1 MPRIARAVARGFP
14 HHVVQRGNNKEKV
27 FLDEEDKQ
35 KYLSLLRK
43 YTERWNCPVLAY
55 CLMDNHVHLLT
66 RPKTEES
73 LSKMMQGITL
83 CYTQYRNRK
92 YKRTGRLWESRYY
105 SCIVDAEEYLWAVAR
120 YIEQNPVRAKVVKK
134 AEGYE
139 YSSAAAHVGGM
150 RNNVLGEELFEER
163 QRKNYK
169 EFLREGMPAEET
181 KSIRY
186 ALKTGRPLGGEGF
199 LIKMEK
205 SLKKTFQ
212 IRSPGRPRKQ
222 QKGSK
227 IN

>member
-1 MPRIARAVARGFP
+1 MPRIARVVARGFP

-27 FLDEEDKQ
+27 FRDEEDK
-35 KYLSLLRK
+35 KRYLSLLSK
-43 YTERWNCPVLAY
+43 YTERWKCPVLAY

-66 RPKTEES
+66 RPQTEES

-83 CYTQYRNRK
+83 CYTQHSNRK
-92 YKRTGRLWESRYY
+92 YKRTGQLWESRYY

-134 AEGYE
+134 AEGYG

-150 RNNVLGEELFEER
+150 RDNVLGEELFEER

-169 EFLREGMPAEET
+169 EFLREGMPVEET

-186 ALKTGRPLGGEGF
+186 ALKTGRPLGSEGF
-199 LIKMEK
+199 VIRMEK
-205 SLKKTFQ
+205 RLNKTLQ

-222 QKGSK
+222 QKAEK
-227 IN
+227 